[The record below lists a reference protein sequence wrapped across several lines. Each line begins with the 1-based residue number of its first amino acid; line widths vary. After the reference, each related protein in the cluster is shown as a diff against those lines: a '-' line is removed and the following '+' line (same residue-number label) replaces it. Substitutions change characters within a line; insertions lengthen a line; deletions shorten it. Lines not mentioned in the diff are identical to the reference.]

1 MIFENTNSTVQH
13 VAPLAEI
20 FGFFLEEHVDDLI
33 FVQSELGDNFI
44 KFLLMD
50 KISKE
55 FVVCCIIACTLTE
68 HN

>member
-1 MIFENTNSTVQH
+1 MIFENTNSMVQY

-20 FGFFLEEHVDDLI
+20 FGFILEEHVDDLI

-44 KFLLMD
+44 KFQLMD

-55 FVVCCIIACTLTE
+55 FGRWCIIA
-68 HN
+68 